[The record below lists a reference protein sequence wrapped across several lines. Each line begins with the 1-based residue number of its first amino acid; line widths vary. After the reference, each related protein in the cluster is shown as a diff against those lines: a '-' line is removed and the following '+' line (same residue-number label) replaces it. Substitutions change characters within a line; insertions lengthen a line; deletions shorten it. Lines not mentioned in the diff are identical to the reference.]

1 MGKKLAESLKTLLN
15 ETFEGP
21 GNGGSYYTDSRPNTG
36 IFGTLEGLNAED
48 ASLSI
53 HGSTIAA
60 HSDHIRYYLW
70 VVRSLISG
78 VDFEKDWEA
87 SWTISKVDEAKWA
100 EIKEGL
106 QREYFTLLSEIET
119 INLEEWLTNVNAIVA
134 HSAYHL
140 GALRQMIKTL
150 ESEK

>member
-1 MGKKLAESLKTLLN
+1 MGKTLAESLKTLLK

-87 SWTISKVDEAKWA
+87 SWTISQVDEEKWA

-106 QREYFTLLSEIET
+106 QREYFTLLSEIKT
-119 INLEEWLTNVNAIVA
+119 INLEERLTNVNATIA